1 LKAKDKGERFNA
13 EVRNGERLL
22 ESTVENGIAGG
33 VDEFR
38 EDHGVFVGE
47 RASVARKKCADGY
60 GSEDENACERRFEL
74 WARRVRVTVNS
85 GQ

>member
-47 RASVARKKCADGY
+47 RASVAREK
-60 GSEDENACERRFEL
+60 NAPMATA
-74 WARRVRVTVNS
+74 ARTRMPAKGDLNC
-85 GQ
+85 GQEE